1 MKTVSLSGSLREN
14 VGKKDAKKHRREG
27 RVPAVIYGGKEQ
39 KQFTLENKELVKT
52 IWNPDVFLY
61 NLTIDG
67 KEHQAIVQE
76 IQFHP
81 VTDKIIHIDFLEVF
95 EDKPF
100 VITIPVKAM
109 GSAPGLQKG
118 GKLYMN
124 RRKLQVKGLLNDIPA
139 TIDLDVSKMDVND
152 TIKVNEVKL
161 DKLTFLDPANSVVIA
176 IKSARAMAAMGA
188 DMDLDEDEEEEGEE
202 GEEGAEGAEGEAS
215 GEEGAAEGDKENTEG
230 GKE

>member
-52 IWNPDVFLY
+52 VWNPDVFLY
-61 NLTIDG
+61 KLSIDG
-67 KEHQAIVQE
+67 KEHQAVVQE

-100 VITIPVKAM
+100 VVTIPVKAM

-124 RRKLQVKGLLNDIPA
+124 RRKMQVKGLLNDIPA
-139 TIDLDVSKMDVND
+139 SIDLDVSKMDVND
-152 TIKVNEVKL
+152 TIKVHEVAY
-161 DKLTFLDPANSVVIA
+161 DKLTFLDPTNSVVIA

-188 DMDLDEDEEEEGEE
+188 DMEIEEEEEEGEE
-202 GEEGAEGAEGEAS
+202 GAAEGEEAT
-215 GEEGAAEGDKENTEG
+215 GEEGTAEGGDQENTEG

>member
-76 IQFHP
+76 VQFHP
-81 VTDKIIHIDFLEVF
+81 VSDKVIHIDFLEVF

-100 VITIPVKAM
+100 TVTIPVKAM

-139 TIDLDVSKMDVND
+139 TIDLDVSNMDVND
-152 TIKVNEVKL
+152 TIKVNEVAY
-161 DKLTFLDPANSVVIA
+161 DKLTFLDPTNSVVIA

-188 DMDLDEDEEEEGEE
+188 DMEIEEEEEGAAE
-202 GEEGAEGAEGEAS
+202 GEEAS
-215 GEEGAAEGDKENTEG
+215 GEEGAAEGGDQENTESE
-230 GKE
+230 KE

>member
-1 MKTVSLSGSLREN
+1 MKTVSLSGSLRED

-39 KQFTLENKELVKT
+39 KKFTLENKKLVKT

-67 KEHQAIVQE
+67 QEHQAIVQE

-81 VTDKIIHIDFLEVF
+81 VTDKVIHIDFLEVF

-100 VITIPVKAM
+100 VVTIPVKAM

-152 TIKVNEVKL
+152 TIKVNEVAY
-161 DKLTFLDPANSVVIA
+161 DKLTLLDPTNSVVIA

-188 DMDLDEDEEEEGEE
+188 DMEIEEDEEEEGEE
-202 GEEGAEGAEGEAS
+202 GAAEGEEGS
-215 GEEGAAEGDKENTEG
+215 GEEGAAEGSEQESTEG

>member
-14 VGKKDAKKHRREG
+14 VGKKDAKKHRNEG

-39 KQFTLENKELVKT
+39 KQFVLENKELVKT

-67 KEHQAIVQE
+67 AQHQAVVQD

-81 VTDKIIHIDFLEVF
+81 VSDKIVHIDFLEVF

-100 VITIPVKAM
+100 VITLPVKAL
-109 GSAPGLQKG
+109 GVAPGLQKG

-124 RRKLQVKGLLNDIPA
+124 RRKLQVKGLLNDMPA

-152 TIKVNEVKL
+152 TIKVNEVGY
-161 DKLTFLDPANSVVIA
+161 DKLTVLDPDNSVVIA

-188 DMDLDEDEEEEGEE
+188 DMEIEEEEEEGEE
-202 GEEGAEGAEGEAS
+202 GTEEGAEGEESGAEGEG
-215 GEEGAAEGDKENTEG
+215 GEGQEEEKE
-230 GKE
+230 

>member
-1 MKTVSLSGSLREN
+1 MKTVSLSGSLRES
-14 VGKKDAKKHRREG
+14 VGKKDAKKHRKEG

-52 IWNPDVFLY
+52 IWNPDVFVY

-67 KEHQAIVQE
+67 KEHQAIVQD

-81 VTDKIIHIDFLEVF
+81 VTDKILHIDFLEVF

-100 VITIPVKAM
+100 TVTIPVKAL
-109 GSAPGLQKG
+109 GSAPGLMKG

-124 RRKLQVKGLLNDIPA
+124 RRKLQLKGLLNDIPA

-152 TIKVNEVKL
+152 VIKVNEVGNE
-161 DKLTFLDPANSVVIA
+161 KLTFLDPQNSVVIA

-188 DMDLDEDEEEEGEE
+188 DMEIEEEEE
-202 GEEGAEGAEGEAS
+202 EEGAEGEEATAEGEESGAE
-215 GEEGAAEGDKENTEG
+215 GEEGSEEQKSEE
-230 GKE
+230 